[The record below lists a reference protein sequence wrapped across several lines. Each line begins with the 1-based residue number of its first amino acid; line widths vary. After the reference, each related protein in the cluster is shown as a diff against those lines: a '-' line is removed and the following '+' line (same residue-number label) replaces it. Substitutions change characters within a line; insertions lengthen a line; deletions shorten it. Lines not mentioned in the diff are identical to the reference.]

1 MVELSTQRLILR
13 PVARSEIDLIAALAG
28 DPRVAEMTL
37 SIPHPL
43 TAADVAGWIDSLE
56 RKGERVFAICRRGDE
71 ESAGPMLIGV
81 IGLAVPSDGTAAEV
95 GYWLGTPYWGRG
107 YMTEALRRVLRYAFG
122 DLKLTTVA
130 AEVFV
135 ENARSVGVLVKSG
148 FDIEGRS
155 TRPAPARGG
164 DREVLTFRATR
175 ASFARA
181 TLSQAVGR
189 E

>member
-1 MVELSTQRLILR
+1 VVELSTQRLILR
-13 PVARSEIDLIAALAG
+13 PVTRAEIDLIATLAG
-28 DPRVAEMTL
+28 DRCVAQMTR

-43 TAADVAGWIDSLE
+43 TVADVAEWVDSLDRRHE
-56 RKGERVFAICRRGDE
+56 RAFAIHLRGDA
-71 ESAGPMLIGV
+71 ESSNPTLIGV
-81 IGLAVPSDGTAAEV
+81 IGLSVPSDGGVAEV
-95 GYWLGTPYWGRG
+95 GYWLGAQYWGRG

-122 DLKLTTVA
+122 DLKLTSVVA
-130 AEVFV
+130 DAFV

-148 FDIEGRS
+148 FDVEGRKM
-155 TRPAPARGG
+155 RPAPARGG

-181 TLSQAVGR
+181 ALGQAVGR

>member
-1 MVELSTQRLILR
+1 MVDLSTQRLILR
-13 PVARSEIDLIAALAG
+13 PLARAEIDLIAALAG
-28 DPRVAEMTL
+28 DKRIAEMTR

-43 TAADVAGWIDSLE
+43 TAADVAEWVDSLDRRHE
-56 RKGERVFAICRRGDE
+56 RAFAIHLRGDD
-71 ESAGPMLIGV
+71 ESSEPTLIGV
-81 IGLAVPSDGTAAEV
+81 IALTVPTDSGAAEV
-95 GYWLGTPYWGRG
+95 GYWLGVQHWGGG

-122 DLKLTTVA
+122 DLKLTSVMA
-130 AEVFV
+130 DVFV

-148 FDIEGRS
+148 FNVEGRKM
-155 TRPAPARGG
+155 RPAPARGG

-181 TLSQAVGR
+181 ALSQAVGR